1 MSYAHGTMFVAKCA
15 SESDRMHTHHTA
27 AIKKTSPNHHHTA
40 DIKKTTS
47 TNIAGRRP
55 ILDARSI
62 IAYVAKNIPYPN

>member
-40 DIKKTTS
+40 DIKKTTMNFAM
-47 TNIAGRRP
+47 TELLDKQRVVP
-55 ILDARSI
+55 IYI
-62 IAYVAKNIPYPN
+62 